1 MRCVSCEGAK
11 TLAPGKQLLAQAVAT
26 GRAVGSFN
34 TYNLEITSAILR
46 AAEAQGQPVFLAVGR
61 GALDYAGFEPLSRAV
76 LAAAEAASVPVAVHL
91 DHSPD
96 IETIA
101 RCLGAGYTSIM
112 VDGSGLPFAEN
123 VALTR
128 RAVEAARPV
137 TVEAELGAIAGS
149 EDRSGGAEAGSIPM
163 TDPHQAAE
171 FVAATGVDS
180 LAVAIG
186 NAHGFYSGEPR
197 LDFDRLS
204 ELARRVEVPLVL
216 HGASGIA
223 DADIER
229 CIRLGV
235 RKINVNT
242 EIRYALFQSLEEALR
257 GGVPGYD
264 VTRLFGT
271 AITAMQTVVEEKIA
285 LFAGT
290 RGP

>member
-1 MRCVSCEGAK
+1 MLV
-11 TLAPGKQLLAQAVAT
+11 PGKQLLAHAVAT
-26 GRAVGSFN
+26 GRALGSFN

-46 AAEAQGQPVFLAVGR
+46 AAESQGQPVFLAVGR
-61 GALDYAGFEPLSRAV
+61 GALDYAGFEPLSHAV
-76 LAAAEAASVPVAVHL
+76 LAAAESASVAVAVHL

-101 RCLGAGYTSIM
+101 RCVSAGYTSVM

-128 RAVEAARPV
+128 SAVEAARPV
-137 TVEAELGAIAGS
+137 TVEAELGAIAGA
-149 EDRSGGAEAGSIPM
+149 EDRSGGAPEAAIPM
-163 TDPHQAAE
+163 TDPGQAAE
-171 FVAATGVDS
+171 FVAATGVNS

-204 ELARRVEVPLVL
+204 ELARRVDVPLVL
-216 HGASGIA
+216 HGASGIP

-242 EIRYALFQSLEEALR
+242 EIRATLFESLEGSLQR
-257 GGVPGYD
+257 GVAGYD
-264 VTRLFGT
+264 VTRLFGA
-271 AITAMQTVVEEKIA
+271 AIAAMQATVEEKIA
-285 LFAGT
+285 SFAGT
-290 RGP
+290 KAKG

>member
-1 MRCVSCEGAK
+1 MLV
-11 TLAPGKQLLAQAVAT
+11 PGKQLLAHAVSA

-61 GALDYAGFEPLSRAV
+61 GALDYAGFDPLSRAV
-76 LAAAEAASVPVAVHL
+76 LAAAESASVPVAVHL

-96 IETIA
+96 VETIA
-101 RCLGAGYTSIM
+101 RCVAAGYTSVM
-112 VDGSGLPFAEN
+112 VDGSALPFAEN

-137 TVEAELGAIAGS
+137 TIEAELGAIAGA
-149 EDRSGGAEAGSIPM
+149 EDRSGGAHEGSIPM
-163 TDPHQAAE
+163 TDPEQAAE

-186 NAHGFYSGEPR
+186 NAHGFYSGQPQ

-204 ELARRVEVPLVL
+204 ELARRVDVPLVL
-216 HGASGIA
+216 HGASGIP
-223 DADIER
+223 DVDIER

-242 EIRYALFQSLEEALR
+242 EVRFTLFQSLEEALR
-257 GGVPGYD
+257 RGVPGYD
-264 VTRLFGT
+264 VTRLFGPV
-271 AITAMQTVVEEKIA
+271 ITAMQATVEEKIA

-290 RGP
+290 YGL

>member
-1 MRCVSCEGAK
+1 MLV
-11 TLAPGKQLLAQAVAT
+11 PGKQLLAHAVTT

-46 AAEAQGQPVFLAVGR
+46 AAESQRQPVFLAVGR
-61 GALDYAGFEPLSRAV
+61 GALDHAGFEPLTKAV
-76 LAAAEAASVPVAVHL
+76 LAAAESASVPVAVHL

-101 RCLGAGYTSIM
+101 RCVAAGYTSVM

-128 RAVEAARPV
+128 RAVEAAHPV
-137 TVEAELGAIAGS
+137 TVEAELGAIAGG
-149 EDRSGGAEAGSIPM
+149 EDRSGGAAETTIPM
-163 TDPHQAAE
+163 TDPDQAAE
-171 FVAATGVDS
+171 FVTITGVDS

-186 NAHGFYSGEPR
+186 NVHGFYSGEPR

-204 ELARRVEVPLVL
+204 QLARRVDVPLVL
-216 HGASGIA
+216 HGASGIP

-242 EIRYALFQSLEEALR
+242 EIRATLFESLEGSLR
-257 GGVPGYD
+257 RGVAGYD
-264 VTRLFGT
+264 VTRLFGA
-271 AITAMQTVVEEKIA
+271 AIAAMQATVEEKIA

-290 RGP
+290 KAKG